1 MRSDISAGP
10 NWLSVFSIKAWA
22 SVEAWKLSKS
32 SDEIL
37 PKAEAPDSSL
47 FGVEQRAW
55 FTAEEDEEEDEDED
69 DIELMPLD
77 KWASKSVNSSDLV

>member
-10 NWLSVFSIKAWA
+10 NWLSVFSIKACA

-37 PKAEAPDSSL
+37 PKAEAPEISL
-47 FGVEQRAW
+47 FGVEQRFVW

-77 KWASKSVNSSDLV
+77 K